1 MNIFQGN
8 TSKKTQT
15 YNGHILTISHSLKRG
30 IKCRTNSC
38 TTTFQQFMFSM
49 FWYLQVHQP
58 RQSSS
63 IPCQV
68 GCQFCKDKT
77 KKFHRMHQNPNI
89 LGGSSSNRDNVRT
102 QIQFWGKRQS
112 QHHKKLCFVKNRST
126 YFYINSTRIS

>member
-38 TTTFQQFMFSM
+38 TTTFQQI
-49 FWYLQVHQP
+49 YIQYVLVP
-58 RQSSS
+58 IGPPAKTNSS

-68 GCQFCKDKT
+68 ECQFCKDKT

-89 LGGSSSNRDNVRT
+89 LGGSFSNRDNVRT

-126 YFYINSTRIS
+126 YFYINSTRIR